1 MNNEDKKLVAEY
13 MDWTPLI
20 LNNKAQVVID
30 DVRDVYFDL
39 NDAGLIVK
47 EMVKR
52 GEWEDFVAFVEETT
66 ENRFITWSQLIAWL
80 FNADNFHVA
89 MAEWLRSTHNG

>member
-39 NDAGLIVK
+39 NDAGDVVA

-80 FNADNFHVA
+80 FSADNFHVA